1 MKNILQHAVLT
12 VGLFV
17 FAALGVHLVLPA
29 QQAYAQEDNAPAA
42 EQQEEQP
49 AQEEQ
54 QPEDEQPAEEAP
66 AEEAPAEDE
75 QQAAPAGSYQY
86 VAQEGDTYAQMARK
100 AVQTYGIV
108 NNVNLSQAQII
119 MAETNMTLEAGSPMV
134 QTGQEVEITNAAVE
148 KWVQQAQEIDDA
160 TEAAWA
166 EYAKYADF
174 NTNNVGE

>member
-54 QPEDEQPAEEAP
+54 QPEDEQ
-66 AEEAPAEDE
+66 PAEDE

-134 QTGQEVEITNAAVE
+134 QTGQEVEITNASVE

>member
-54 QPEDEQPAEEAP
+54 QPEDEQ
-66 AEEAPAEDE
+66 PAEDE